1 MDLIQNVPLLVLV
14 GVVFCGVLAA
24 ILLVDR
30 PGRGSPSGTRLDQYV
45 NHSSSSEV
53 AIDNLTSEGS
63 SQKFGLERLLGFA
76 AATTPKKLRVTAATD
91 VSRARVKMSP
101 NMFLAIR
108 GLLLIGAPLL
118 GALWILSV
126 SQRGPLQWAMLGM
139 FVLCVPRLP
148 NIWLQRRIKSNMKA
162 IERALPYALDLMV
175 ACLEGGL
182 SLEATL
188 DKASSEND
196 SLLSQEIRR
205 TLAEITLGR
214 PSTDALREL
223 GTRTGVADLKRL
235 TESLLQAERMG
246 ISIAEAMRTLAD
258 ESRTRRRQ
266 RAEEQAQ
273 KAPVKMVPVM
283 VATTL
288 PAIGAIVLTPSMIS
302 LSRALSSFVHH

>member
-1 MDLIQNVPLLVLV
+1 MDLIQNVPLFVLV

-30 PGRGSPSGTRLDQYV
+30 PGRSSPSGTRLDQYV
-45 NHSSSSEV
+45 NNPSSSEV
-53 AIDNLTSEGS
+53 AIDNVTSERS
-63 SQKFGLERLLGFA
+63 SQKLGLERLLGFA
-76 AATTPKKLRVTAATD
+76 AAIAPKKLRLTAATD
-91 VSRARVKMSP
+91 VSRARVKMSA
-101 NMFLAIR
+101 NVFLGIR
-108 GLLLIGAPLL
+108 GVLLICAPLL
-118 GALWILSV
+118 GAVWILSV
-126 SQRGPLQWAMLGM
+126 PQRGPLQWATLVM
-139 FVLCVPRLP
+139 FVLIVPRLP
-148 NIWLQRRIKSNMKA
+148 SIWLQRRIKSNMKA

-196 SLLSQEIRR
+196 SLLSEEIRR

-214 PSTDALREL
+214 PSSEALREL